1 MNHELACQEEPRER
15 VSMFRVLSIP
25 NLHELAVA
33 TLILANPLTP
43 GVTGNYLPC
52 QLGMCL
58 SSPCPLSL
66 PQCFAG
72 NALMSNLPFAH
83 LLLLVTS

>member
-33 TLILANPLTP
+33 TLILANHLTP
-43 GVTGNYLPC
+43 GVDR
-52 QLGMCL
+52 QL
-58 SSPCPLSL
+58 SSLSTGHVSIFPLSSL
-66 PQCFAG
+66 LAS
-72 NALMSNLPFAH
+72 MSCRERAH
-83 LLLLVTS
+83 V